1 MKTLEKD
8 WLTAGLIDF
17 EYKKYVLLSYLQ
29 SVKTNFQAKKL
40 YPDLLDL
47 QRHYEYSLYFKSGLE
62 QMAKNFPKRI
72 KGFNNDNMALDYEP
86 DAQPESEYLAEIE
99 SITDYALPR
108 FRRGIEEGEELRKG
122 MEDSISITP
131 IGILPLY
138 KNDGYMFL
146 YEPLI
151 HETKVYQYN
160 VTIFENNHE
169 KQRGIKTY
177 LIDTVRYSPSNTFE
191 NLKIALVKKYK
202 HLPNPATYLIES
214 KLLMPL
220 QETLLPLAKRKM
232 VAYL

>member
-72 KGFNNDNMALDYEP
+72 KGFNNDNMTLDYEP

>member
-99 SITDYALPR
+99 SIADYALPR
-108 FRRGIEEGEELRKG
+108 FRRGIEEGEELKKG
-122 MEDSISITP
+122 MEDGISITP